1 MKAWIALN
9 VAVTVLLMLIEPFL
23 FTVLAVWWA
32 FVLNWL
38 EE

>member
-1 MKAWIALN
+1 MKSWIALN
-9 VAVTVLLMLIEPFL
+9 VVVTVLLLLVEPFL

-32 FVLNWL
+32 FVINWL